1 MSRKTEFIL
10 FLKDLVCKM
19 VCDPSMDFCGYFSN
33 IGDSRFYNLCREN
46 GYQMDMAF
54 SEIVDALFLD
64 EDYIRFSQENPN
76 DNFFTYVISF
86 VGFFTIHN
94 LHPDSIDDLKTQFVK
109 LYNREKL

>member
-1 MSRKTEFIL
+1 MLEKTDLTL
-10 FLKDLVCKM
+10 FLKDLLCKL

-54 SEIVDALFLD
+54 SEIVDALFVD
-64 EDYIRFSQENPN
+64 DDYITFSQENPN
-76 DNFFTYVISF
+76 DDIFFTYVINF

-94 LHPDSIDDLKTQFVK
+94 LHPDCVDELKTQFMELFTSVP
-109 LYNREKL
+109 